1 MGDEDK
7 QFEASH
13 QKLQKARKEGQVVKS
28 KDFSTALALIVMFAA
43 IYALGPFIWGQI
55 SLLYSKLYEQI
66 PNAHLEEIGYMYILT
81 STLIPTFLII
91 LPILILAGFM
101 GILGDLIQVG
111 PLFTI
116 TPLIPKP
123 DKLNPTKYFKNLIS
137 PKTLFELVKNIAKVV
152 ILGFIGWVV
161 YMEHFPAI
169 LMLAGVDNQ
178 FATLIA
184 FGKLIVDFIIKAG
197 IAFLII
203 AAADYGVTK
212 WKFMHDQKMSFKE
225 VKDEYKNS
233 EGDPHVKAALR
244 QKRQQLLQRSMMDM
258 VPEADFVV
266 TNPIHIACAL
276 KYDAETMESPKLLA
290 KGTELFAKKIKEIAS
305 EHNIPVIE
313 NPPVARAIFRMV
325 EINQEVPP
333 DLYKAVAEILIF
345 VYNLKKKTPE
355 AVQKTVQQ
363 AKTENQN
370 PAKAPESNINP
381 ARNTDITNKT
391 NQNLRP
397 PSV

>member
-28 KDFSTALALIVMFAA
+28 KDFSMALALIVMFSV
-43 IYALGPFIWGQI
+43 IYALGPFIWNQI
-55 SLLYSKLYEQI
+55 SILYTKLYEQI
-66 PNAHLEEIGYMYILT
+66 PNAHLDKIGYMYILT
-81 STLIPTFLII
+81 STLVPTLLII
-91 LPILILAGFM
+91 LPILMLAGFM
-101 GILGDLIQVG
+101 GIMGDLIQVG

-123 DKLNPTKYFKNLIS
+123 DKLNPTKYFKNLMN
-137 PKTLFELVKNIAKVV
+137 PKTLFELVKNIAKVL

-161 YMEHFPAI
+161 YIEHFPHI
-169 LMLAGVDNQ
+169 LMLAAVDNQ

-212 WKFMHDQKMSFKE
+212 WKFMQDQKMSFKE

-244 QKRQQLLQRSMMDM
+244 QKRQQLLQKSMMDM
-258 VPEADFVV
+258 VPESDFVV
-266 TNPIHIACAL
+266 TNPTHVACAL

-290 KGTELFAKKIKEIAS
+290 KGTELFAKRIKEIAQ
-305 EHNIPVIE
+305 EHDIPVIE

-325 EINQEVPP
+325 EINHEVPP

-345 VYNLKKKTPE
+345 VYNLKKKAPPIKGKKDE
-355 AVQKTVQQ
+355 KTQMNEGG
-363 AKTENQN
+363 KKEDKN
-370 PAKAPESNINP
+370 
-381 ARNTDITNKT
+381 NKP
-391 NQNLRP
+391 NG
-397 PSV
+397 